1 MLEHSTSALTTR
13 KLSAAFL
20 YLDDYDPSNVTQL
33 PFKSTDHHQEDDNPS
48 PSPNKD
54 HANPVE
60 KEAAPL
66 THISPLLLHA
76 KVYTLA
82 DCYDILDLK
91 QLALRKFNAI
101 IPERWSDIRD
111 VPAFLALVRE
121 VYASTNDSNPGLRNV
136 VAKVFHKHIK
146 QLIQVQEANDLLVEN
161 GVIGRD
167 IARQSAS

>member
-1 MLEHSTSALTTR
+1 MLEYSTSALTTR
-13 KLSAAFL
+13 KLLAAFL
-20 YLDDYDPSNVTQL
+20 YLNDYNPSNVTQL
-33 PFKSTDHHQEDDNPS
+33 PYKSTDHYQEDDNPS

-66 THISPLLLHA
+66 TYISLLLLHA

-121 VYASTNDSNPGLRNV
+121 VYALTNDFNPGLRNV
-136 VAKVFHKHIK
+136 IAKVFHEYIK
-146 QLIQVQEANDLLVEN
+146 QLIQV
-161 GVIGRD
+161 
-167 IARQSAS
+167 